1 VFPRD
6 GLPIPKRVNLNQ
18 YFGDIRVTDIVKV
31 DGRAP
36 RPVGVLSAFREF
48 ADNAWVGYG
57 VSVKYKL
64 EV

>member
-1 VFPRD
+1 VFPSD

-18 YFGDIRVTDIVKV
+18 NLGYVSVTDIVKIN
-31 DGRAP
+31 GLTPRA
-36 RPVGVLSAFREF
+36 VGVLSAFGEF
-48 ADNAWVGYG
+48 ANNARVGYG